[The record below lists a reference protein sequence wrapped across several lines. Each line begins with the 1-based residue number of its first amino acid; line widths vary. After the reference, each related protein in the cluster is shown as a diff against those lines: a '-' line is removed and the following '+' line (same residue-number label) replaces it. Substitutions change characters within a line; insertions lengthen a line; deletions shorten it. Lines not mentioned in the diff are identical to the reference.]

1 MQIVVGD
8 SKNMPGSE
16 IAGSGFSRR
25 AAHVVAAVAWL
36 GLLPVA
42 AHGQVTGS
50 LPRSSEWSG
59 QSGASGHPE
68 MTAEAIRAAAAGFR
82 SCVAGM
88 AGDAARRGVGR
99 AAYERITAGLTPDLK
114 IMDFMDSQPEF
125 TRSFWDYLDML
136 VSDTR
141 IERGRAMMAQHRAAF
156 DAAERNTG
164 VDRYVVAAIWGIES
178 NFGTTAGD
186 RPVIRS
192 TATLACVGRRQAYF
206 MDEFL
211 AAVEIVA
218 RGDISAERFRGSWAG
233 AFGQTQFMPTTFKRH
248 AVDADGDGRRDVIGS
263 VADAIASTS
272 NNLHKA
278 GWQPG
283 QTWGYEVVVP
293 SDFDFRLADRKTRLS
308 VHDWQRRGIHRVAKR
323 AFPRGSESG
332 YMLVPAGIQGPG
344 FLMLNNFRVI
354 MSYNPSEAYALA
366 IGHLADRMRGGGPF
380 VQDWPRYE
388 RVLSRQDRLEMQQHL
403 ARHGFDVGE
412 PDGRLGSRTREA
424 IRDFQ
429 RRAGQVPDGFASASV
444 LDQLRGR

>member
-1 MQIVVGD
+1 
-8 SKNMPGSE
+8 
-16 IAGSGFSRR
+16 
-25 AAHVVAAVAWL
+25 
-36 GLLPVA
+36 
-42 AHGQVTGS
+42 
-50 LPRSSEWSG
+50 
-59 QSGASGHPE
+59 
-68 MTAEAIRAAAAGFR
+68 
-82 SCVAGM
+82 
-88 AGDAARRGVGR
+88 
-99 AAYERITAGLTPDLK
+99 
-114 IMDFMDSQPEF
+114 
-125 TRSFWDYLDML
+125 
-136 VSDTR
+136 
-141 IERGRAMMAQHRAAF
+141 
-156 DAAERNTG
+156 
-164 VDRYVVAAIWGIES
+164 
-178 NFGTTAGD
+178 
-186 RPVIRS
+186 
-192 TATLACVGRRQAYF
+192 
-206 MDEFL
+206 
-211 AAVEIVA
+211 
-218 RGDISAERFRGSWAG
+218 
-233 AFGQTQFMPTTFKRH
+233 MPTTFKRH